1 MENEPLMA
9 SISWT
14 DPESENI
21 NRGDLNS
28 TSAALVN
35 DLDIRITKGDET
47 YLPWKLNPAKANDPA
62 TKGDNK
68 VDPFERVEVENA
80 KGSYTI
86 TVLHKGG
93 LKNGL
98 QDFSLIVT
106 GAQVSNCSIETPSHI
121 DLQSSS
127 NKNATISWKEAEETL
142 FEVQYKSVD
151 MNNWSTELI
160 WENSFEIAN
169 LEVGKV
175 YEARVRSICTESVL
189 SEFSETIQF
198 EFNGEETALIEN
210 APMFIPQ
217 ELNISVYP
225 NPTVDYLNVN
235 AELSKDAEFS
245 IVTTA
250 GNVIKKGKTQGS
262 INVSSLSDG
271 LYVLV
276 VQDYAGIKSTKFY
289 KN

>member
-1 MENEPLMA
+1 
-9 SISWT
+9 
-14 DPESENI
+14 
-21 NRGDLNS
+21 
-28 TSAALVN
+28 
-35 DLDIRITKGDET
+35 
-47 YLPWKLNPAKANDPA
+47 
-62 TKGDNK
+62 
-68 VDPFERVEVENA
+68 
-80 KGSYTI
+80 
-86 TVLHKGG
+86 
-93 LKNGL
+93 
-98 QDFSLIVT
+98 
-106 GAQVSNCSIETPSHI
+106 
-121 DLQSSS
+121 
-127 NKNATISWKEAEETL
+127 
-142 FEVQYKSVD
+142 
-151 MNNWSTELI
+151 LI

-210 APMFIPQ
+210 TPMFIPE